1 MESLVPLEEEMK
13 VDNVLVVPWKTTH
26 YWRRKSI
33 QNVDT
38 LCSIP
43 STNIRINADDDA
55 DDGSPERRLWLMMWM
70 LNTSVHSVD
79 NAIDDD
85 SLIMMRIVSASF
97 QAMDTFT
104 LSVLTANS
112 KYEYR

>member
-1 MESLVPLEEEMK
+1 MESLVPLEEEEK
-13 VDNVLVVPWKTTH
+13 VDNVLVVPRKTTH
-26 YWRRKSI
+26 DWRRKSI

-55 DDGSPERRLWLMMWM
+55 DADGSPERRLWLMMLM
-70 LNTSVHSVD
+70 LTTSVHCVD

-97 QAMDTFT
+97 QAIGTY
-104 LSVLTANS
+104 S
-112 KYEYR
+112 

>member
-1 MESLVPLEEEMK
+1 MESLVPLEEEK
-13 VDNVLVVPWKTTH
+13 VDNVLVVPRKTTH

-55 DDGSPERRLWLMMWM
+55 DGSPERRLWLMMLM
-70 LNTSVHSVD
+70 LTTSVHCVD
-79 NAIDDD
+79 NNAIDDD

-97 QAMDTFT
+97 QAIGTY
-104 LSVLTANS
+104 S
-112 KYEYR
+112 

>member
-1 MESLVPLEEEMK
+1 MESLVPLEDEEK
-13 VDNVLVVPWKTTH
+13 VDNVLVVPRKTTH

-55 DDGSPERRLWLMMWM
+55 DADGSPERRLWLMMLM
-70 LNTSVHSVD
+70 LTTSVHCVD
-79 NAIDDD
+79 NNDIDDD

-97 QAMDTFT
+97 QAIGTY
-104 LSVLTANS
+104 S
-112 KYEYR
+112 